1 MEAVYF
7 WFGDG
12 WQLIN
17 MLSIMLQIP
26 NSWTHITRERRQRKI
41 RIIQNIIIIVVMQ
54 TLPNISP
61 ILVICDSSSIVT
73 MSCQIVKHLEGNL
86 VKLVKEEVQL
96 LNRDSDIG
104 LHKAIGDIPSQ
115 RPEVSSFQNN
125 GMEECK
131 GE

>member
-1 MEAVYF
+1 
-7 WFGDG
+7 
-12 WQLIN
+12 
-17 MLSIMLQIP
+17 
-26 NSWTHITRERRQRKI
+26 
-41 RIIQNIIIIVVMQ
+41 MQ
-54 TLPNISP
+54 TLPNIAP

-96 LNRDSDIG
+96 LNRYSDIR

-115 RPEVSSFQNN
+115 RPEVSSFKNN
-125 GMEECK
+125 GMEEGK